1 MQTGLRYGLLL
12 GLVNIIFAAVQYLAG
27 LERNTAMTVV
37 GVVILVGAI
46 YLAHKYFK
54 EHGDGY
60 MNFGQGVK
68 IGVILSLISGAIS
81 AVFNYLYLQF
91 VDGSVLTKALEE
103 QRIKFEEQGMG
114 DEQIDQAMSMA
125 ETFTTPGFT
134 IVWIL
139 LFSLIFGLII
149 SLIVSAITKNV
160 NPEEVV

>member
-1 MQTGLRYGLLL
+1 MPLPAFKTSAPRIPCTG
-12 GLVNIIFAAVQYLAG
+12 AALW
-27 LERNTAMTVV
+27 
-37 GVVILVGAI
+37 
-46 YLAHKYFK
+46 
-54 EHGDGY
+54 
-60 MNFGQGVK
+60 
-68 IGVILSLISGAIS
+68 AIS

-125 ETFTTPGFT
+125 EKFTTPGFT